1 MMSGDGNVVPCRGTA
16 YEKALAERC
25 FGGFQKRKG
34 HCGSRRAWRSQII
47 TLWMTVRVSLH
58 PLKRNR
64 KSWPT
69 SKRRTFQLFWAVV
82 YK

>member
-1 MMSGDGNVVPCRGTA
+1 MMSGDWNVVPCRGTA
-16 YEKALAERC
+16 YEKAQAERC
-25 FGGFQKRKG
+25 FGGFQDVK
-34 HCGSRRAWRSQII
+34 A
-47 TLWMTVRVSLH
+47 TVEAEEHGGAKSSPVDDNRVSLH

-64 KSWPT
+64 KSWQN